1 MAIAPIPMPRTAR
14 PGGYA
19 NPNAGGG
26 PLGNLL
32 GWNGNPFY
40 DAFDSRRNMLMGL
53 GADLLS
59 GNWGQGR
66 AMQGAQIDDAYATQQ
81 KAEAERQEQINQTT
95 EWLRENYPQFAD
107 LPPDQGFQLAMKV
120 MSEKQ
125 QAPLDPADSAT
136 GRQQLAD
143 QFGLEG
149 AARQEYVLTGKLP
162 GGNQTVRAGLGQP
175 IPLRNKQTGETVP
188 FMPMSDGTYI
198 NPLTQQIADDSWEFD
213 PAYIAAQR
221 SMGTEQGKRVGGAQ
235 FDLPSAELTR
245 DQTLMAIDDI
255 RAQTKGMEEQFGNIA
270 GIPQQLTP
278 AWPGSEKAK
287 FQVAVE
293 RATNRAFLEA
303 RQMLKGGGQI
313 TDFESRKAEAAITS
327 MQIAMEKGDKA
338 QFEKAVADF
347 EQAVKDGYEELQQQ
361 AGTMPAV
368 GGAPAPVGDDIDS
381 ILGGYGL

>member
-1 MAIAPIPMPRTAR
+1 MALAKA
-14 PGGYA
+14 
-19 NPNAGGG
+19 
-26 PLGNLL
+26 L
-32 GWNGNPFY
+32 GW
-40 DAFDSRRNMLMGL
+40 DAVDSFISPRRNMLMGF

-59 GNWGQGR
+59 GNPGGGKALVGR
-66 AMQGAQIDDAYATQQ
+66 QMDDAYATQQ
-81 KAEAERQEQINQTT
+81 KAEAERQAQINQTT
-95 EWLRENYPQFAD
+95 EWLRTNYPQFAA
-107 LPPDQGFQLAMKV
+107 LPPAEGFQLATQLI
-120 MSEKQ
+120 SQ
-125 QAPLDPADSAT
+125 QQTAPVDPTDTAE
-136 GRQQLAD
+136 GRQQLAG

-149 AARQEYVLTGKLP
+149 AALQEYVLTGKLP

-175 IPLRNKQTGETVP
+175 IPLRSKATGETVP

-198 NPLTQQIADDSWEFD
+198 NPLTQQIADDQWEFD

-235 FDLPSAELTR
+235 FDLPSAALTR

-255 RAQTKGMEEQFGNIA
+255 RAQAKGMDEQFGNIM
-270 GIPQQLTP
+270 GVPQQLTP
-278 AWPGSEKAK
+278 AWPGSDKAK

-338 QFEKAVADF
+338 QFTKAVEDF
-347 EQAVKDGYEELQQQ
+347 EQAVKDGYAKLEQQ
-361 AGTMPAV
+361 AGTMPEV
-368 GGAPAPVGDDIDS
+368 GGGAAPAGD
-381 ILGGYGL
+381 LKTKYGLE